1 MIPTLT
7 EADLEQPRTQS
18 ELRKCVDDLH
28 RRFSETNEGKRAVR
42 LRRGH
47 LVKKFMEE
55 IWPLALFADAFYR
68 DRSDVRFR
76 PVIGDQPLYDA
87 LLIEAGCPQQF
98 LEITQAFDGHQN
110 HLRMRHLVQH
120 RHAPVTGPNLVQ
132 DKLTGS
138 MPETWSDTESHE
150 HLLARTF
157 ATIQEAVH
165 RKSQKPYGSQTSLI
179 VEFDDNHIHTESDQ
193 RILNDFVRSTL
204 LVRSGT
210 RFAALY
216 LVSDRER
223 LAFKY
228 EFRAA
233 K

>member
-76 PVIGDQPLYDA
+76 PVIGDQPSYDA
-87 LLIEAGCPQQF
+87 LLIEAGRPQHH
-98 LEITQAFDGHQN
+98 LEITQAFDGQQN
-110 HLRMRHLVQH
+110 HLRMVHLGEH
-120 RHAPVTGPNLVQ
+120 GRAPVTGPNLEQ
-132 DKLTGS
+132 NKITGS
-138 MPETWSDTESHE
+138 VRETWPEAESHE
-150 HLLARTF
+150 DVLRRT
-157 ATIQEAVH
+157 
-165 RKSQKPYGSQTSLI
+165 
-179 VEFDDNHIHTESDQ
+179 
-193 RILNDFVRSTL
+193 
-204 LVRSGT
+204 
-210 RFAALY
+210 
-216 LVSDRER
+216 
-223 LAFKY
+223 
-228 EFRAA
+228 
-233 K
+233 